1 MNDDYGKTQTVKQLI
16 EEAAGMPPDRPL
28 TTPTLELDQAATVKA
43 LHAHLDRADFLKR
56 DRARMEAIQMEREK
70 RGEDPEKHRQAIS
83 GMRAAPNVAGE
94 ASQVAEMPKKE
105 ADLTSFPCAASIDSL
120 TRINEGPRMGQISAQ
135 SLLIAAA
142 GLIPTQ
148 PTETQWSAIKEAI
161 YSLPSPQN
169 EE

>member
-16 EEAAGMPPDRPL
+16 EKAAGMPVEHDPSVPALD
-28 TTPTLELDQAATVKA
+28 LDQAATVKA

-56 DRARMEAIQMEREK
+56 DRARMEQIQMERER

-83 GMRAAPNVAGE
+83 GMRAAPAGDKE
-94 ASQVAEMPKKE
+94 ASQTPEMLKNE
-105 ADLTSFPCAASIDSL
+105 ANLTPVPCAASIDSL
-120 TRINEGPRMGQISAQ
+120 TPVNEGPRMGQISAR

-148 PTETQWSAIKEAI
+148 PTETQWSAIKAAI
-161 YSLPSPQN
+161 YSLPSPQI

>member
-16 EEAAGMPPDRPL
+16 EEAAGMPPDRPP
-28 TTPTLELDQAATVKA
+28 TTPALEPDQAATVKA
-43 LHAHLDRADFLKR
+43 LQAHLDRADFLKR

-83 GMRAAPNVAGE
+83 GMRAAP
-94 ASQVAEMPKKE
+94 EMPKKE
-105 ADLTSFPCAASIDSL
+105 ANLTPFPCTASIDSL
-120 TRINEGPRMGQISAQ
+120 TPVNEGPRMGQISAR

-161 YSLPSPQN
+161 YSLPSPQI